1 MDSGGIVYSHYE
13 VSFTEK
19 VLRPYFSISW
29 LFGIG
34 RTAMAEVLESTL
46 ELLEAHFTLS
56 ELSKKT
62 GLSIALLR
70 TELSHFPGVLRI
82 ARASLRHKRGYVSIR
97 VPVSVFRKWHQGRAV
112 SGIISGAEVS

>member
-1 MDSGGIVYSHYE
+1 
-13 VSFTEK
+13 
-19 VLRPYFSISW
+19 
-29 LFGIG
+29 
-34 RTAMAEVLESTL
+34 MAEVLEST
-46 ELLEAHFTLS
+46 LEAHFTLS

-112 SGIISGAEVS
+112 SSVIGGGGQAA